1 MPQIFPAND
10 NSAQTI
16 KDTSSKFCRIGKL
29 CSCVNTASYCVCFV
43 SEIAIVTA
51 TNEQ

>member
-16 KDTSSKFCRIGKL
+16 KVSSSKFCCIGKL
-29 CSCVNTASYCVCFV
+29 CSYVNIASSYVCFV
-43 SEIAIVTA
+43 PEIAIVTA
-51 TNEQ
+51 TNER